1 MATASPTAS
10 PSEPSTEPST
20 ASESAPAPTSAES
33 GARAAW
39 STDRLGR
46 RVPQLLFGLGL
57 YGSSAALMMRAS
69 LGVNPWDVLHQGL
82 QRHLGLSMG
91 AWVTIT
97 GALVLL
103 FWIPLRQLPG
113 IGTVGN
119 VLILGVAMDL
129 TLGVVATPDGWA
141 ARTALLAAGIVL
153 NGLATGLY
161 IGARFGPGPRDGLMT
176 GLHRRT
182 GRSLRLIRTGI
193 ELTVLVIGVLL
204 GGTAGVGTVAY
215 ALAIGPL
222 AQFFLRWCTVARR

>member
-1 MATASPTAS
+1 MATASPTTAS
-10 PSEPSTEPST
+10 PTTERTEP
-20 ASESAPAPTSAES
+20 PAAAE
-33 GARAAW
+33 RAAAGNRAIW

-46 RVPQLLFGLGL
+46 RAPQLLVGLGL
-57 YGSSAALMMRAS
+57 YGASMALMMRAG

-91 AWVTIT
+91 SWVTIT

-103 FWIPLRQLPG
+103 LWIPLRQLPG
-113 IGTVGN
+113 VGTVGN
-119 VLILGVAMDL
+119 VLILGAMMDL
-129 TLGVVATPDGWA
+129 TLGLVATPHGWA
-141 ARTALLAAGIVL
+141 ARIALLAAGIVL

-193 ELTVLVIGVLL
+193 ELTVVTIGILL
-204 GGTAGVGTVAY
+204 GGTVGAGTIAY

-222 AQFFLRWCTVARR
+222 AQFFLRWCAVPRRAGS